1 MRSDPDR
8 SHLDLLCSCC
18 SDWAIETIGVRRGR
32 IGDGQEHRK
41 AAAMAGSVARDGDAS
56 IVGFDKGLDDR
67 QSDTGAPGCAK
78 IPVRKTRLRP
88 VQYLYSAT
96 LRRLVLAHRVPT
108 PEVHATIY

>member
-67 QSDTGAPGCAK
+67 QSDTGAPGCA
-78 IPVRKTRLRP
+78 IASRVGAVEPLEDVR
-88 VQYLYSAT
+88 
-96 LRRLVLAHRVPT
+96 
-108 PEVHATIY
+108 